1 MGSEKTRK
9 ITLFLLRPSSPV
21 PAQAW
26 KFEDEPVIRIGRL
39 ADNHVVLYSA
49 VVSRHHVE
57 LRRTTSG
64 WDVVNIG
71 ANGTYIDGKRV
82 EQTVA
87 SDGMVLCIADTGPHL
102 QIRFGDVDSEVGVTS
117 RPASSPSSPP
127 KGDAK
132 AGSTFLKKKKKQSQS
147 E

>member
-117 RPASSPSSPP
+117 RPTPAQPSSTS
-127 KGDAK
+127 KGESK
-132 AGSTFLKKKKKQSQS
+132 AGSTFLKNKKKK
-147 E
+147 